1 MSTDHRSQALSQKSQ
16 RDREYLEKLQDYY
29 ADHKV
34 IPSYSVLAGLWGVSA
49 KSWVSECVKR
59 FEEAGFLDWTPDR
72 QLKPGKRFFE
82 RRIAEAPVQAGQP
95 HAAAADGYDLVSSI
109 DEMLVREPSRTELI
123 RVKGD
128 SMVEAGIH
136 EGDYIVVEKGKHANP
151 GEIVVAIVD
160 NEFTV
165 KYLDRERNEFVLKPA
180 NKAYPVIRPRGRLEI
195 YGVMA
200 GLVRKV
206 LR

>member
-1 MSTDHRSQALSQKSQ
+1 MALNTQ
-16 RDREYLEKLQDYY
+16 RPLEGQYLEKLQDYY
-29 ADHKV
+29 AEHKV

-59 FEEAGFLDWTPDR
+59 FEEAGYLGWTPDR

-82 RRIAEAPVQAGQP
+82 RRVADAPVQAGLP
-95 HAAAADGYDLVSSI
+95 NPAIAEGYDFVSSI
-109 DEMLVREPSRTELI
+109 DEMVVRVPSKTELI

-136 EGDYIVVEKGKHANP
+136 EGDFLVVEKQHNANV

-165 KYLDRERNEFVLKPA
+165 KYLGRERNEFVLKPA
-180 NKAYPVIRPRGRLEI
+180 NKAFPVIRPRGRLEI

-206 LR
+206 FR

>member
-1 MSTDHRSQALSQKSQ
+1 MALNQKPQ
-16 RDREYLEKLQDYY
+16 RDREYLERLQDYY
-29 ADHKV
+29 AEHKV

-59 FEEAGFLDWTPDR
+59 FEEAGFLDWTPDK

-82 RRIAEAPVQAGQP
+82 RRISHAPVQAGQP
-95 HAAAADGYDLVSSI
+95 HSAAADGYDLVSSI
-109 DEMLVREPSRTELI
+109 DEMLVREPSTTELI

-128 SMVEAGIH
+128 SMIEAGIH
-136 EGDYIVVEKGKHANP
+136 EGDFLVVEKGRHANP
-151 GEIVVAIVD
+151 GEVVVAIVD

-165 KYLDRERNEFVLKPA
+165 KYLDKERNEFVLKPA
-180 NKAYPVIRPRGRLEI
+180 NKAYPVIRPRGHLEI

>member
-1 MSTDHRSQALSQKSQ
+1 LNTQKPQ
-16 RDREYLEKLQDYY
+16 RDREYLDKLQDYY
-29 ADHKV
+29 AEHKV

-59 FEEAGFLDWTPDR
+59 FEEAGFVDWTPDR

-109 DEMLVREPSRTELI
+109 DEMLVREPSKTELI

-128 SMVEAGIH
+128 SMIDAGIH
-136 EGDYIVVEKGKHANP
+136 EGDFLVVQRQHHASP
-151 GEIVVAIVD
+151 GEVVVAIVD

-165 KYLDRERNEFVLKPA
+165 KYLGRERNEFVLKPA
-180 NKAYPVIRPRGRLEI
+180 NKAYPVIRPHGRLEI

-206 LR
+206 FR

>member
-1 MSTDHRSQALSQKSQ
+1 MALNTKLPET
-16 RDREYLEKLQDYY
+16 EYLEKLQDYY
-29 ADHKV
+29 AEHKV

-49 KSWVSECVKR
+49 KSWVAECVRR
-59 FEEAGFLDWTPDR
+59 FEEGGYLDWTPDR

-82 RRIAEAPVQAGQP
+82 RRVADAPVQAGLP
-95 HAAAADGYDLVSSI
+95 NPAIADGYDFVSSI
-109 DEMLVREPSRTELI
+109 DEMVVRVPSKTELI

-136 EGDYIVVEKGKHANP
+136 EGDFLVVEKQPNANV

-165 KYLDRERNEFVLKPA
+165 KYLGRERNEFVLKPA

-206 LR
+206 FR

>member
-128 SMVEAGIH
+128 SMIDAGIH
-136 EGDYIVVEKGKHANP
+136 EGDFLVVQRQHHASP
-151 GEIVVAIVD
+151 GEVVVAIVD

-165 KYLDRERNEFVLKPA
+165 KYLGRERNEFVLKPA
-180 NKAYPVIRPRGRLEI
+180 NKAYPVIRPHGRLEI

-206 LR
+206 FR

>member
-1 MSTDHRSQALSQKSQ
+1 VALNTQKPQ
-16 RDREYLEKLQDYY
+16 RDREYLDKLQDYY
-29 ADHKV
+29 AEHKV

-59 FEEAGFLDWTPDR
+59 FEEAGFLDWTPDK
-72 QLKPGKRFFE
+72 QLKPGRRFFE
-82 RRIAEAPVQAGQP
+82 RRVAEAPVQAGQP

-109 DEMLVREPSRTELI
+109 DEMLVREPSKTELI

-136 EGDYIVVEKGKHANP
+136 EGDFLVVERGKPANP
-151 GEIVVAIVD
+151 GQVVVAIVD

-165 KYLDRERNEFVLKPA
+165 KYLGKERDGFVLKPA

-206 LR
+206 VR

>member
-1 MSTDHRSQALSQKSQ
+1 MALNTQKLPEYQ
-16 RDREYLEKLQDYY
+16 YLERLQDYY
-29 ADHKV
+29 AEHKV

-49 KSWVSECVKR
+49 KSWVAECVKR
-59 FEEAGFLDWTPDR
+59 FEEGGYLDWTPDR

-82 RRIAEAPVQAGQP
+82 RRVADAPVQAGLP
-95 HAAAADGYDLVSSI
+95 NPAIAEGYDFVSSI
-109 DEMLVREPSRTELI
+109 DEMVVRVPSKTELI

-136 EGDYIVVEKGKHANP
+136 EGDFLVVEKQPNANV

-165 KYLDRERNEFVLKPA
+165 KYLGRERNEFVLKPA
-180 NKAYPVIRPRGRLEI
+180 NRAYPVIRPRGRLEI

-206 LR
+206 FR

>member
-1 MSTDHRSQALSQKSQ
+1 VALNTQ
-16 RDREYLEKLQDYY
+16 RPLEGQYLEKLQDYY
-29 ADHKV
+29 AEHKV

-59 FEEAGFLDWTPDR
+59 FEEAGYLGWTPDR

-82 RRIAEAPVQAGQP
+82 RRVADAPVQAGLP
-95 HAAAADGYDLVSSI
+95 NPAIAEGYDFVSSI
-109 DEMLVREPSRTELI
+109 DEMVVRVPSKTELI

-136 EGDYIVVEKGKHANP
+136 EGDFLVVEKQHNANV

-165 KYLDRERNEFVLKPA
+165 KYLGRERNEFVLKPA
-180 NKAYPVIRPRGRLEI
+180 NKAFPVIRPRGRLEI

-206 LR
+206 FR